1 MTVSKPDFD
10 AAFFRTALGRYATGV
25 TVVTAADADGAPI
38 GLTVSS
44 FNSVSLN
51 PPLVLW
57 SLSGGSSS
65 REAFERCDRYVVNV
79 LSAHQIALAR
89 RFATGRTPDRFNGL
103 TVARAPGGTPML
115 DGGCAA
121 WFECHNRS
129 RYVEGDHVIM
139 VGEVE
144 RCGHSGEPPLVFHAG
159 GFDLTPPAPTPP
171 GKRHDDPPLSRT
183 GIVRRRSPPMS
194 ADIDCVVIGAGVVG
208 LAIAR
213 ALSCADARCWWQ
225 KPPRPSAPAPARAT
239 PKSYTPASITRPA
252 A

>member
-115 DGGCAA
+115 DGAA
-121 WFECHNRS
+121 PPGSNATTAAATSKAITSSWSAKSSAAATAASRRWSSMPAASTSPRRRPRRQENAMTTRRS
-129 RYVEGDHVIM
+129 R
-139 VGEVE
+139 
-144 RCGHSGEPPLVFHAG
+144 AQ
-159 GFDLTPPAPTPP
+159 
-171 GKRHDDPPLSRT
+171 
-183 GIVRRRSPPMS
+183 
-194 ADIDCVVIGAGVVG
+194 
-208 LAIAR
+208 
-213 ALSCADARCWWQ
+213 ALSAAGAR
-225 KPPRPSAPAPARAT
+225 R
-239 PKSYTPASITRPA
+239 
-252 A
+252 

>member
-1 MTVSKPDFD
+1 MPASSPDFD

-25 TVVTAADADGAPI
+25 TVVTTADLDGAPI

-57 SLSGGSSS
+57 SLSRNSSS
-65 REAFERCDRYVVNV
+65 LAAFEQCQRYVVNV
-79 LSAHQIALAR
+79 LSADQIALAR
-89 RFATGRTPDRFNGL
+89 RFATGKTPDRYAGL
-103 TVARAPGGTPML
+103 TVHHAPGGTPML
-115 DGGCAA
+115 DGHCAA

-159 GFDLTPPAPTPP
+159 GFDLTP
-171 GKRHDDPPLSRT
+171 
-183 GIVRRRSPPMS
+183 
-194 ADIDCVVIGAGVVG
+194 AG
-208 LAIAR
+208 AR
-213 ALSCADARCWWQ
+213 AEGG
-225 KPPRPSAPAPARAT
+225 KP
-239 PKSYTPASITRPA
+239 
-252 A
+252 